1 MAAIKDLRGKS
12 GMTMAQVRERGGPS
26 KLTQGRFE
34 HGDIPAGVQR
44 WTLNKYD
51 EALGLEIGT
60 LWAVAEGSDDELPVP
75 EMPTVPTESASGGGL
90 WQVEVDAA
98 KLRGL
103 LEAVANLREQLRK
116 LPTITPEVRDAV
128 EEATARQVDLLMDQV
143 RRPADDDSPVSLSA
157 V

>member
-1 MAAIKDLRGKS
+1 
-12 GMTMAQVRERGGPS
+12 MAQVRERGGPS
-26 KLTQGRFE
+26 KLTQSRFE
-34 HGDIPAGVQR
+34 RGEIPAGVQQ

-60 LWAVAEGSDDELPVP
+60 LWAVAEGSDDELAVP
-75 EMPTVPTESASGGGL
+75 EMPTVPTESASSGGL

-143 RRPADDDSPVSLSA
+143 RRPAFDDDSPAALSA